1 MYTTSTTVSSR
12 IESYCRTWRMW
23 LENDESVIMGDNI
36 MSATSDVQSSSLSDD
51 IELGAVC
58 SQSWAL
64 QINDAEARFLGNE
77 YDLSLYLADLTGVT
91 TYSTLEAYTYAE
103 LSKLTV
109 EQISKLGE
117 VLDDEKI
124 PMGRFTCVKSKKSG
138 GSVQLTMADRLYFS
152 DKPYVPHI
160 PMPNWNK
167 AVEDDICRQ
176 LGLQNGNDYT
186 EVRLLRDKNGRR
198 LIDKNGKVLYSK
210 YFNFKVSSVPKDVT
224 MRQMLSY
231 LASAQGQFGYVD
243 RFGRYVRKWYGS
255 SVKTLDNNTIDL
267 PTLSESQN
275 AIVGIICKVSDDVT
289 LSLGVT
295 DTTQG
300 RVLEFENP
308 YMTESLL
315 QSLWRR
321 IGGFSWYTTELYH
334 RLGDPRFDIG
344 DVVTY
349 TNGADSYDIPI
360 TNLEF
365 TFDGGLSADIS
376 AVGLSVEEQ
385 LYGGRDNG

>member
-36 MSATSDVQSSSLSDD
+36 MSATSDVQSTSLSDD

-152 DKPYVPHI
+152 DKQYVPHI

-210 YFNFKVSSVPKDVT
+210 YFYFKVSSVPKDVT

-267 PTLSESQN
+267 PTLSERQN

-385 LYGGRDNG
+385 L

>member
-1 MYTTSTTVSSR
+1 MYTIASNEITSR
-12 IESYCRTWRMW
+12 IENYKALWGMW
-23 LENDESVIMGDNI
+23 IEDAQIGAPVAYDGIQN
-36 MSATSDVQSSSLSDD
+36 VQTDIQSTTLSDD

-58 SQSWAL
+58 SQSVT
-64 QINDAEARFLGNE
+64 AELVDDGTKYLGNE
-77 YDLSLYLADLTGVT
+77 YVFSLYTKDATSSDT
-91 TYSTLEAYTYAE
+91 S
-103 LSKLTV
+103 
-109 EQISKLGE
+109 
-117 VLDDEKI
+117 DEKI

-152 DKPYVPHI
+152 DKPYTPHI

-176 LGLQNGNDYT
+176 LSLQNGNDYT

-198 LIDKNGKVLYSK
+198 LRDNKGRLLYSK
-210 YFNFKVSSVPKDVT
+210 YFYFKVSSVPKDVT

-243 RFGRYVRKWYGS
+243 RYGKYVRKWYGK

-267 PTLSESQN
+267 PTLSERQN
-275 AIVGIICKVSDDVT
+275 VIVGIICKVSDDVT

-349 TNGADSYDIPI
+349 TNGTESYDIPI
-360 TNLEF
+360 TNLGF

-385 LYGGRDNG
+385 L

>member
-36 MSATSDVQSSSLSDD
+36 MSATSDVQSTSLSDD

-160 PMPNWNK
+160 PIPNWNRS
-167 AVEDDICRQ
+167 VEDDICRQ

-210 YFNFKVSSVPKDVT
+210 YFYFKVSSVPKDVT

-267 PTLSESQN
+267 PTLSERQN

-349 TNGADSYDIPI
+349 TSGADSYDIPI
-360 TNLEF
+360 TNLGF

-385 LYGGRDNG
+385 L

>member
-36 MSATSDVQSSSLSDD
+36 MSATSDVQSTSLSDD

-64 QINDAEARFLGNE
+64 QINDAETRFLGKE

-91 TYSTLEAYTYAE
+91 TYSTLESYTYAE

-117 VLDDEKI
+117 VLGGERI
-124 PMGRFTCVKSKKSG
+124 PLGRFTCVKSKKSG

-152 DKPYVPHI
+152 DKQYVPHI

-210 YFNFKVSSVPKDVT
+210 YFYFKVSSVPKDVT

-231 LASAQGQFGYVD
+231 LASAQGKFGYVD
-243 RFGRYVRKWYGS
+243 RYGKYVRKWYGK

-267 PTLSESQN
+267 PTLSERQN
-275 AIVGIICKVSDDVT
+275 VIFGIVCKVNDDTT

-349 TNGADSYDIPI
+349 TNGTDNYDIPI
-360 TNLEF
+360 TNLGF
-365 TFDGGLSADIS
+365 NFDGGLSADIS

-385 LYGGRDNG
+385 L

>member
-1 MYTTSTTVSSR
+1 MYTVSDIVSSK
-12 IESYCRTWRMW
+12 IESYCRTWRME
-23 LENDESVIMGDNI
+23 LEGSDSVISGDKI
-36 MSATSDVQSSSLSDD
+36 ISASSTSQSTSLSDD

-58 SQSWAL
+58 SQSWTL
-64 QINDAEARFLGNE
+64 QINDAETAFLGKE
-77 YDLSLYLADLTGVT
+77 YDTYLYLVDYETNGILA
-91 TYSTLEAYTYAE
+91 
-103 LSKLTV
+103 
-109 EQISKLGE
+109 
-117 VLDDEKI
+117 DEKI

-138 GSVQLTMADRLYFS
+138 GSVQLTMADKLYFS

-176 LGLQNGNDYT
+176 LVLQNGNDYT

-210 YFNFKVSSVPKDVT
+210 YFYFKVSSAPKDVT

-243 RFGRYVRKWYGS
+243 RYGKYVRKWYGK

-267 PTLSESQN
+267 PTLSERQN
-275 AIVGIICKVSDDVT
+275 VIVGIICKVGEDVT

-349 TNGADSYDIPI
+349 TSGADSYDIPI
-360 TNLEF
+360 TNLGF

-385 LYGGRDNG
+385 L

>member
-36 MSATSDVQSSSLSDD
+36 MSATSDVQSTSLSDD

-210 YFNFKVSSVPKDVT
+210 YFYFKVSSVPKDVT

-267 PTLSESQN
+267 PTLSERQN
-275 AIVGIICKVSDDVT
+275 AIVGIICKVNDDTT

-360 TNLEF
+360 TNLGF
-365 TFDGGLSADIS
+365 NFDGGLSADIS

-385 LYGGRDNG
+385 L

>member
-1 MYTTSTTVSSR
+1 MYKTGELVAQR

-23 LENDESVIMGDNI
+23 LDSTDSVIMGDTI
-36 MSATSDVQSSSLSDD
+36 MSAESTVQSTSLSDD

-58 SQSWAL
+58 SQSWTMTISDTKTA
-64 QINDAEARFLGNE
+64 FLGKE
-77 YDLSLYLADLTGVT
+77 YDAYLYLADFTSET
-91 TYSTLEAYTYAE
+91 TYSTLESYTYAE

-117 VLDDEKI
+117 VLDGERI
-124 PMGRFTCVKSKKSG
+124 PLGRFTCVKSKKSG

-210 YFNFKVSSVPKDVT
+210 YFYFKVSSVPKDAT

-243 RFGRYVRKWYGS
+243 RYGKYVRKWYGKP
-255 SVKTLDNNTIDL
+255 VKTLDNNTIDL
-267 PTLSESQN
+267 PTLSERQN
-275 AIVGIICKVSDDVT
+275 IIVGIICKVSDDVT

-349 TNGADSYDIPI
+349 TNGAESYDIPI
-360 TNLEF
+360 TNLGF

-385 LYGGRDNG
+385 L

>member
-1 MYTTSTTVSSR
+1 MYTIASDEITSR
-12 IESYCRTWRMW
+12 IESYKALWGMW
-23 LENDESVIMGDNI
+23 IEDAQSGAPVAYDGIQN
-36 MSATSDVQSSSLSDD
+36 VQTDIQSTSLSDD

-58 SQSWAL
+58 SQSVT
-64 QINDAEARFLGNE
+64 AELVDDGTKYLGNE
-77 YDLSLYLADLTGVT
+77 YVFSLYTKDATSSDTN
-91 TYSTLEAYTYAE
+91 
-103 LSKLTV
+103 
-109 EQISKLGE
+109 
-117 VLDDEKI
+117 DEKI

-176 LGLQNGNDYT
+176 LGLQNG
-186 EVRLLRDKNGRR
+186 
-198 LIDKNGKVLYSK
+198 KVLYSK
-210 YFNFKVSSVPKDVT
+210 YFYFKVSSVPKDVT

-231 LASAQGQFGYVD
+231 LSSAQGQFGYVD
-243 RFGRYVRKWYGS
+243 RYGKYVRKWYGKP
-255 SVKTLDNNTIDL
+255 VKTLDNNTIDL
-267 PTLSESQN
+267 PTLSERQN

-349 TNGADSYDIPI
+349 INGVDSYDIPI
-360 TNLEF
+360 TNLGF

-385 LYGGRDNG
+385 L

>member
-1 MYTTSTTVSSR
+1 MYITGELAAQR
-12 IESYCRTWRMW
+12 IESYCRTWRLW
-23 LENDESVIMGDNI
+23 IDNAEGVISGDSI
-36 MSATSDVQSSSLSDD
+36 MSADSSMQATSLSDD

-58 SQSWAL
+58 SQSWNMTISDTETA
-64 QINDAEARFLGNE
+64 FLGKE
-77 YDLSLYLADLTGVT
+77 YDAYLYLVDYTHGET
-91 TYSTLEAYTYAE
+91 TYSTLESYTYAE
-103 LSKLTV
+103 LSRMTV
-109 EQISKLGE
+109 EQVSKLGE
-117 VLDDEKI
+117 ILDGEKI

-138 GSVQLTMADRLYFS
+138 GSVQLTMADRMYFS
-152 DKPYVPHI
+152 DKPYTPHI
-160 PMPNWNK
+160 SMPNWNK
-167 AVEDDICRQ
+167 NVEDDICRQ

-198 LIDKNGKVLYSK
+198 LRDNKGRLLYSK
-210 YFNFKVSSVPKDVT
+210 YFYFKVGSVPKDAT

-243 RFGRYVRKWYGS
+243 RYGKYVRKWYGKP
-255 SVKTLDNNTIDL
+255 VKTLDNNTIDL
-267 PTLSESQN
+267 PTLSERQN
-275 AIVGIICKVSDDVT
+275 VIVGIICKVSDDET

-308 YMTESLL
+308 YMTSSLL
-315 QSLWRR
+315 RSLWHRLQ
-321 IGGFSWYTTELYH
+321 GFSWYTTELYH

-349 TNGADSYDIPI
+349 GSGSGSYDIPI
-360 TNLEF
+360 TNLGF
-365 TFDGGLSADIS
+365 NFDGGLSADIS

-385 LYGGRDNG
+385 L

>member
-1 MYTTSTTVSSR
+1 MYTIASNEITSR
-12 IESYCRTWRMW
+12 IENYKALWGMW
-23 LENDESVIMGDNI
+23 IEDAQSGAPVAYDGIQNVQTDIQ
-36 MSATSDVQSSSLSDD
+36 ATSLSDD

-58 SQSWAL
+58 SQSVT
-64 QINDAEARFLGNE
+64 AELVDDGTKYLGNE
-77 YDLSLYLADLTGVT
+77 YVFSLYTKDATSSDTN
-91 TYSTLEAYTYAE
+91 
-103 LSKLTV
+103 
-109 EQISKLGE
+109 
-117 VLDDEKI
+117 DEKI

-167 AVEDDICRQ
+167 AFEDDICRQ

-210 YFNFKVSSVPKDVT
+210 YFYFKVGSLLKDVT

-243 RFGRYVRKWYGS
+243 RYGKYVRKWYGK

-267 PTLSESQN
+267 PTLSERQN
-275 AIVGIICKVSDDVT
+275 VIVGIICKVSDDVT

-300 RVLEFENP
+300 KIH
-308 YMTESLL
+308 T
-315 QSLWRR
+315 
-321 IGGFSWYTTELYH
+321 
-334 RLGDPRFDIG
+334 
-344 DVVTY
+344 
-349 TNGADSYDIPI
+349 
-360 TNLEF
+360 
-365 TFDGGLSADIS
+365 
-376 AVGLSVEEQ
+376 
-385 LYGGRDNG
+385 

>member
-1 MYTTSTTVSSR
+1 MYTIASNEITSR
-12 IESYCRTWRMW
+12 IENYKALWGMW
-23 LENDESVIMGDNI
+23 IEDAQSEAPVAYDGIQN
-36 MSATSDVQSSSLSDD
+36 VQTDIQSTSLSDD

-58 SQSWAL
+58 SQSVTSEL
-64 QINDAEARFLGNE
+64 VDDGTKYLGNE
-77 YDLSLYLADLTGVT
+77 YVFSLYTKDATSSDTN
-91 TYSTLEAYTYAE
+91 
-103 LSKLTV
+103 
-109 EQISKLGE
+109 
-117 VLDDEKI
+117 DEKI

-138 GSVQLTMADRLYFS
+138 DGVQLTMADRLYFS

-210 YFNFKVSSVPKDVT
+210 YFYFKVSSLPKDVT

-243 RFGRYVRKWYGS
+243 RYGKYVRKWYGKP
-255 SVKTLDNNTIDL
+255 VKTLDNNTIDL
-267 PTLSESQN
+267 PTLSERQN

-349 TNGADSYDIPI
+349 VSGADSYDIPI
-360 TNLEF
+360 TNLGF
-365 TFDGGLSADIS
+365 NFDGGLSADIS

-385 LYGGRDNG
+385 L

>member
-1 MYTTSTTVSSR
+1 MYKTGELVAQR
-12 IESYCRTWRMW
+12 IESYCRTWRLW
-23 LENDESVIMGDNI
+23 IENAEGEVIMGDRI
-36 MSATSDVQSSSLSDD
+36 TSGTSTVQSTSISDD
-51 IELGAVC
+51 IELGAIC
-58 SQSWAL
+58 SQSWNIN
-64 QINDAEARFLGNE
+64 INDVDTKFLGKE
-77 YDLSLYLADLTGVT
+77 YDLSLYLADFTSET

-117 VLDDEKI
+117 VLDGERI
-124 PMGRFTCVKSKKSG
+124 PLGRFTCVKSKKSG

-210 YFNFKVSSVPKDVT
+210 YFYFKVSSVPKDVT

-243 RFGRYVRKWYGS
+243 RYGKYVRKWYGK

-267 PTLSESQN
+267 PTLSERQN
-275 AIVGIICKVSDDVT
+275 VIVGIICKVSDDET

-360 TNLEF
+360 TNLGF

-385 LYGGRDNG
+385 L

>member
-36 MSATSDVQSSSLSDD
+36 MSATSDVQSTSLSDD

-210 YFNFKVSSVPKDVT
+210 YFYFKVSSVSKDVT

-243 RFGRYVRKWYGS
+243 RYGKYVRKWYGKP
-255 SVKTLDNNTIDL
+255 VKTLDNNTIDL
-267 PTLSESQN
+267 PTLSERQN
-275 AIVGIICKVSDDVT
+275 VIVGIICKVSDDVT

-349 TNGADSYDIPI
+349 INGVDSYDIPI
-360 TNLEF
+360 TNLGF

-385 LYGGRDNG
+385 L

>member
-36 MSATSDVQSSSLSDD
+36 MSATSDVQSTSLSDD

-109 EQISKLGE
+109 EQVSKLGE
-117 VLDDEKI
+117 VLDGERI
-124 PMGRFTCVKSKKSG
+124 PLGRFTCVKSKKSG
-138 GSVQLTMADRLYFS
+138 GNTEVTFADRLYFS
-152 DKPYVPHI
+152 DKVYKPTVTLPA
-160 PMPNWNK
+160 WSK
-167 AVEDDICRQ
+167 AIEDDICKQ
-176 LGLQNGNDYT
+176 LGLSNGNDYT
-186 EVRLLRDKNGRR
+186 IPAKLRAKGGARLYGKGHIR
-198 LIDKNGKVLYSK
+198 LKTA
-210 YFNFKVSSVPKDVT
+210 NFDFKINKVPKDTT

-243 RFGRYVRKWYGS
+243 RFGRYVRKWYGK
-255 SVKTLDNNTIDL
+255 SVKTLDPNTIDL
-267 PTLSESQN
+267 PTLSERQN

-385 LYGGRDNG
+385 L

>member
-1 MYTTSTTVSSR
+1 MYTVSDIVSSK
-12 IESYCRTWRMW
+12 IESYCRTWRME
-23 LENDESVIMGDNI
+23 LEGSDSVISGDKI
-36 MSATSDVQSSSLSDD
+36 ISASSTSQSTSLSDD

-64 QINDAEARFLGNE
+64 QINDAETRFLGKE

-117 VLDDEKI
+117 VLDGERI
-124 PMGRFTCVKSKKSG
+124 PLGRFTCVKSKKSG

-210 YFNFKVSSVPKDVT
+210 YFYFKVGSLPKDVT

-243 RFGRYVRKWYGS
+243 RYGKYVRKWYGS
-255 SVKTLDNNTIDL
+255 SVKILDNNTIDL
-267 PTLSESQN
+267 PTLGERPN
-275 AIVGIICKVSDDVT
+275 ILAGIVCKVSDSET
-289 LSLGVT
+289 LRLGN
-295 DTTQG
+295 TTGSAG
-300 RVLEFENP
+300 RVVEFENP
-308 YMTESLL
+308 YMTMSLL
-315 QSLWRR
+315 RSLWHR
-321 IGGFSWYTTELYH
+321 IGGFSWYTTELFH
-334 RLGDPRFDIG
+334 RLGDPRFDVG

-349 TNGADSYDIPI
+349 VSESGESYDIPI
-360 TNLEF
+360 TNIGF
-365 TFDGGLSADIS
+365 NFDGGLSADIS

-385 LYGGRDNG
+385 L

>member
-1 MYTTSTTVSSR
+1 MYTVSDIVSTK
-12 IESYCRTWRMW
+12 IESYCRTWRME
-23 LENDESVIMGDNI
+23 LEGSDSVISGDKI
-36 MSATSDVQSSSLSDD
+36 ISASSTSQSTSLSDD

-58 SQSWAL
+58 SQSWTL
-64 QINDAEARFLGNE
+64 QINDAETRFLGSE
-77 YDLSLYLADLTGVT
+77 HDLSLYLADLTGVT

-117 VLDDEKI
+117 VLDGERI
-124 PMGRFTCVKSKKSG
+124 PLGRFTCVKSKKSG
-138 GSVQLTMADRLYFS
+138 GSVQLTMADKLYFS

-210 YFNFKVSSVPKDVT
+210 YFYFKVSSVPKDVT

-243 RFGRYVRKWYGS
+243 RFGRYVRKWYGKP
-255 SVKTLDNNTIDL
+255 VKTLDNNTIDL
-267 PTLSESQN
+267 PTLSERQN

-349 TNGADSYDIPI
+349 TNGTDSYDIPI
-360 TNLEF
+360 TNLGF

-385 LYGGRDNG
+385 L

>member
-1 MYTTSTTVSSR
+1 MYKTGELVAQR
-12 IESYCRTWRMW
+12 IESYCRTWRLW
-23 LENDESVIMGDNI
+23 IENAEGEVIMGDRI
-36 MSATSDVQSSSLSDD
+36 TSGTSTVQSTSISDD

-58 SQSWAL
+58 SQSWNIN
-64 QINDAEARFLGNE
+64 INDVDTKFLGKE
-77 YDLSLYLADLTGVT
+77 YDLSLYLADFTSET

-117 VLDDEKI
+117 VLDGERI
-124 PMGRFTCVKSKKSG
+124 PLGRFTCVKSKKSG

-210 YFNFKVSSVPKDVT
+210 YFYFKVSSVPKDVT

-243 RFGRYVRKWYGS
+243 RYGKYVRKWYGQP
-255 SVKTLDNNTIDL
+255 VKTLDNNTIDL
-267 PTLSESQN
+267 PTLSERQN

-349 TNGADSYDIPI
+349 TNGTDNYDIPI
-360 TNLEF
+360 TNLGF
-365 TFDGGLSADIS
+365 NFDGGLSADIS

-385 LYGGRDNG
+385 L

>member
-1 MYTTSTTVSSR
+1 MYKTGELVAQR
-12 IESYCRTWRMW
+12 IESYCRTWRLW
-23 LENDESVIMGDNI
+23 IDNAEGVISGDSI
-36 MSATSDVQSSSLSDD
+36 MSADSSMQATSLSDD

-58 SQSWAL
+58 SQSWNMTISDTETA
-64 QINDAEARFLGNE
+64 FLGKE
-77 YDLSLYLADLTGVT
+77 YDLSLYLADFTSET

-117 VLDDEKI
+117 VLDGERI
-124 PMGRFTCVKSKKSG
+124 PLGRFTCVKSKKSG

-160 PMPNWNK
+160 PMPNWNRS
-167 AVEDDICRQ
+167 VEDDICRQ

-186 EVRLLRDKNGRR
+186 RVRLLRDKNGRR
-198 LIDKNGKVLYSK
+198 LRDNKGRLLYSK
-210 YFNFKVSSVPKDVT
+210 YFYFKVSSLPKDVT

-231 LASAQGQFGYVD
+231 LASAQGEFGYVD
-243 RFGRYVRKWYGS
+243 RYGKYVRKWYGK

-267 PTLSESQN
+267 PTLSERQN
-275 AIVGIICKVSDDVT
+275 VIVGIICKVGEDVT

-295 DTTQG
+295 DTTRG

-360 TNLEF
+360 TNLGF

-385 LYGGRDNG
+385 L

>member
-1 MYTTSTTVSSR
+1 MYTVQNEPVSQR
-12 IESYCRTWRMW
+12 IESYCRTWRLW
-23 LENDESVIMGDNI
+23 IENAEGVISGDSI
-36 MSATSDVQSSSLSDD
+36 MSADSSMQSTSLSDD

-58 SQSWAL
+58 SQSWNMT
-64 QINDAEARFLGNE
+64 ISDTKTDFLGKE
-77 YDLSLYLADLTGVT
+77 YDTYLYLVDYTHGET
-91 TYSTLEAYTYAE
+91 TFSTLETYTYAE
-103 LSKLTV
+103 LSRMTV
-109 EQISKLGE
+109 EQVSKLGE
-117 VLDDEKI
+117 ILGGERI

-160 PMPNWNK
+160 PIPNWNK
-167 AVEDDICRQ
+167 AVEDDICQQ

-186 EVRLLRDKNGRR
+186 QVRLLRDKNGRR
-198 LIDKNGKVLYSK
+198 LRDNKGRLLYSK
-210 YFNFKVSSVPKDVT
+210 YFYFKVGSVPKDVT

-243 RFGRYVRKWYGS
+243 RYGKYVRKWYGK

-267 PTLSESQN
+267 PTLSERQN
-275 AIVGIICKVSDDVT
+275 VIVGIICKVSDDVT

-308 YMTESLL
+308 YMTSSLL
-315 QSLWRR
+315 RSLWHRLQ
-321 IGGFSWYTTELYH
+321 GFSWYTTELFH

-349 TNGADSYDIPI
+349 TNGADTYDIPI
-360 TNLEF
+360 TNLGF
-365 TFDGGLSADIS
+365 NFDGGLSADIS

-385 LYGGRDNG
+385 L

>member
-1 MYTTSTTVSSR
+1 MYTIASNEITSR
-12 IESYCRTWRMW
+12 IENYKALWGMW
-23 LENDESVIMGDNI
+23 IEDAQSEAPVAYDGIQN
-36 MSATSDVQSSSLSDD
+36 VQTDIQSTSLSDD

-58 SQSWAL
+58 SQSVT
-64 QINDAEARFLGNE
+64 AELVDDGTKYLGNE
-77 YDLSLYLADLTGVT
+77 YVFSLYTKDATSSDTN
-91 TYSTLEAYTYAE
+91 
-103 LSKLTV
+103 
-109 EQISKLGE
+109 
-117 VLDDEKI
+117 DEKI

-160 PMPNWNK
+160 PMPNWNRS
-167 AVEDDICRQ
+167 VEDDICRQ

-186 EVRLLRDKNGRR
+186 RVRLLRDKNGRR
-198 LIDKNGKVLYSK
+198 LRDNKGRLLYSK
-210 YFNFKVSSVPKDVT
+210 YFYFKVSSLPKDVT

-267 PTLSESQN
+267 PTLSERQN

-385 LYGGRDNG
+385 L

>member
-36 MSATSDVQSSSLSDD
+36 MSATSDVQSTSLSDD

-64 QINDAEARFLGNE
+64 QINDAETRFLGKE

-117 VLDDEKI
+117 VLDGERI
-124 PMGRFTCVKSKKSG
+124 PLGRFTCVKSKKSG

-160 PMPNWNK
+160 PMPNWNRS
-167 AVEDDICRQ
+167 VEDDICRQ

-210 YFNFKVSSVPKDVT
+210 YFYFKVGSLPKDVT

-243 RFGRYVRKWYGS
+243 RYGKYVRKWYGKP
-255 SVKTLDNNTIDL
+255 VKTLDPNTIDL
-267 PTLSESQN
+267 PTLSERQN
-275 AIVGIICKVSDDVT
+275 VIVGIICKVSNDVT
-289 LSLGVT
+289 LSWGVT

-349 TNGADSYDIPI
+349 TNGTDNYDIPI
-360 TNLEF
+360 TNLGF

-385 LYGGRDNG
+385 L

>member
-1 MYTTSTTVSSR
+1 MYKTGELVSQR
-12 IESYCRTWRMW
+12 IENYCRTWRLW
-23 LENDESVIMGDNI
+23 IENAEGVISGDSI
-36 MSATSDVQSSSLSDD
+36 MSADSSMQSTSLSDD

-58 SQSWAL
+58 SQSWNMTISDTKTA
-64 QINDAEARFLGNE
+64 FLGKE
-77 YDLSLYLADLTGVT
+77 YDTYLYLVDYTHGET
-91 TYSTLEAYTYAE
+91 TFSTLEAYTYAE
-103 LSKLTV
+103 LSRMTV
-109 EQISKLGE
+109 EQVGKLGE
-117 VLDDEKI
+117 VLDSEKI

-160 PMPNWNK
+160 PIPNWNK

-198 LIDKNGKVLYSK
+198 LRDNKGRLLYSK
-210 YFNFKVSSVPKDVT
+210 YFYFEVGSVPKDVT

-243 RFGRYVRKWYGS
+243 RYGKYVRKWYGK

-267 PTLSESQN
+267 PTLSERQN
-275 AIVGIICKVSDDVT
+275 VIVGIICKVSDDVT

-308 YMTESLL
+308 YMTSSLL
-315 QSLWRR
+315 RSLWHRLQ
-321 IGGFSWYTTELYH
+321 GFSWYTTELYH

-349 TNGADSYDIPI
+349 TNGADTYDIPI
-360 TNLEF
+360 TNLGF
-365 TFDGGLSADIS
+365 NFDGGLSADIS

-385 LYGGRDNG
+385 L

>member
-1 MYTTSTTVSSR
+1 MYKTGELVSQR
-12 IESYCRTWRMW
+12 IESYCRTWRLW
-23 LENDESVIMGDNI
+23 IENAEGVISGDSI
-36 MSATSDVQSSSLSDD
+36 MSADSSMQATSLSDD

-58 SQSWAL
+58 SQSWNMTISDTETA
-64 QINDAEARFLGNE
+64 FLGKE

-91 TYSTLEAYTYAE
+91 TYSTLEQYTYAA

-109 EQISKLGE
+109 EQVSKLGE
-117 VLDDEKI
+117 ILGGERI
-124 PMGRFTCVKSKKSG
+124 PLGHFTCVKSKKSG
-138 GSVQLTMADRLYFS
+138 GNTEVTFADRLYFS
-152 DKPYVPHI
+152 DKVYKPKVTLPA
-160 PMPNWNK
+160 WSK

-198 LIDKNGKVLYSK
+198 LRDNKGRLLYSK
-210 YFNFKVSSVPKDVT
+210 YFYFKVSSVPKDVT

-243 RFGRYVRKWYGS
+243 RYGKYVRKWYGK

-267 PTLSESQN
+267 PTLSERQN
-275 AIVGIICKVSDDVT
+275 VIVGIICKVSDDVT

-349 TNGADSYDIPI
+349 TNGAGSYDIPI
-360 TNLEF
+360 TNLGF

-385 LYGGRDNG
+385 L

>member
-1 MYTTSTTVSSR
+1 MYKTGELVSQR
-12 IESYCRTWRMW
+12 IENYCRTWRLW
-23 LENDESVIMGDNI
+23 IENAEGVISGDSI
-36 MSATSDVQSSSLSDD
+36 MSADSSMQSTSLSDD

-58 SQSWAL
+58 SQSWNMTISDTETA
-64 QINDAEARFLGNE
+64 FLGKE
-77 YDLSLYLADLTGVT
+77 YDTYLYLVDYTHGET
-91 TYSTLEAYTYAE
+91 TYSTLESYTYAE
-103 LSKLTV
+103 LSRMTV
-109 EQISKLGE
+109 EQVGKLGE
-117 VLDDEKI
+117 VLDGEKI

-160 PMPNWNK
+160 PIPSWNK
-167 AVEDDICRQ
+167 AVEDDICQQ

-186 EVRLLRDKNGRR
+186 QVRLLRDKNGRR
-198 LIDKNGKVLYSK
+198 LRDNKGRLLYSK
-210 YFNFKVSSVPKDVT
+210 YFYFKVGSVPKDAT

-243 RFGRYVRKWYGS
+243 RYGKYVRKWYGK

-267 PTLSESQN
+267 PTLSERQN
-275 AIVGIICKVSDDVT
+275 MIVGIICKVSDDET

-308 YMTESLL
+308 YMTSSLL
-315 QSLWRR
+315 RSLWHRLQ
-321 IGGFSWYTTELYH
+321 GFSWYTTELFH

-349 TNGADSYDIPI
+349 DSGSGSYDIPI
-360 TNLEF
+360 TNLGF
-365 TFDGGLSADIS
+365 NFDGGLSADIS

-385 LYGGRDNG
+385 L

>member
-1 MYTTSTTVSSR
+1 MYTIASNEITSR
-12 IESYCRTWRMW
+12 IENYKALWGMW
-23 LENDESVIMGDNI
+23 IEDAQSEAPVAYDGIQNVQTDIQ
-36 MSATSDVQSSSLSDD
+36 ATSLSDD

-58 SQSWAL
+58 SQSVT
-64 QINDAEARFLGNE
+64 AELVDDGTKYLGNE
-77 YDLSLYLADLTGVT
+77 YVFSLYTKDATSSDTN
-91 TYSTLEAYTYAE
+91 
-103 LSKLTV
+103 
-109 EQISKLGE
+109 
-117 VLDDEKI
+117 DEKI

-152 DKPYVPHI
+152 DKSYVPHI

-210 YFNFKVSSVPKDVT
+210 YFYFKVSSVPKDVT

-243 RFGRYVRKWYGS
+243 RFGRYVRKWYGRP
-255 SVKTLDNNTIDL
+255 VKTLDPNTIDL
-267 PTLSESQN
+267 PTLSERQN

-349 TNGADSYDIPI
+349 TSGADSYDIPI
-360 TNLEF
+360 TNLGF

-385 LYGGRDNG
+385 L

>member
-1 MYTTSTTVSSR
+1 MYTIASNEITSR
-12 IESYCRTWRMW
+12 IESYKALWGM
-23 LENDESVIMGDNI
+23 LIE
-36 MSATSDVQSSSLSDD
+36 DVQSGAPVAYDGIQNVQTDIQSTTLSDD

-58 SQSWAL
+58 SQSVT
-64 QINDAEARFLGNE
+64 AELVDDGTKYLGNE
-77 YDLSLYLADLTGVT
+77 YVFSLYTKDATSSDTN
-91 TYSTLEAYTYAE
+91 
-103 LSKLTV
+103 
-109 EQISKLGE
+109 
-117 VLDDEKI
+117 DEKI
-124 PMGRFTCVKSKKSG
+124 PMGHFTCVKSKKSG

-160 PMPNWNK
+160 PIPNWNRS
-167 AVEDDICRQ
+167 VEDDICRQ

-210 YFNFKVSSVPKDVT
+210 YFYFKVSSVSKDVT

-243 RFGRYVRKWYGS
+243 RYGKYVRKWYGKP
-255 SVKTLDNNTIDL
+255 VKTLDNNTIDL
-267 PTLSESQN
+267 PTLSERQN

-349 TNGADSYDIPI
+349 TNEI
-360 TNLEF
+360 
-365 TFDGGLSADIS
+365 
-376 AVGLSVEEQ
+376 
-385 LYGGRDNG
+385 GRAHV